1 MLKDLDTGNIN
12 VPKFLNYVFSIL
24 GGNST
29 VQASGSCNVTLSESY
44 YGAILVGFCRLV
56 ASIWLS
62 HLLMRSVASMRKID
76 LTESDNQ

>member
-1 MLKDLDTGNIN
+1 M
-12 VPKFLNYVFSIL
+12 NYVFSIL

-29 VQASGSCNVTLSESY
+29 VQAASGSCNVTLSESY

-76 LTESDNQ
+76 LIESENEYYLIVMWIYS